1 MKVNNW
7 LNKTCFASFDDSQ
20 GGGGSGIEPWQDDD
34 DGDEV
39 IDGKDLEESDDA
51 DADDEDDEE
60 DDSKGS
66 NPPFDA
72 NAFAKAITD
81 GLRPALQNQ
90 QQPKFTREEIEKQL
104 GKPTPSVELIKMIRD
119 PETPP
124 EKALEMLST
133 LLNSQSEYLLKASG
147 MAIDG
152 RVQELD
158 PAIKSLQQ
166 HHLQQQ
172 EKDFTNGVV
181 RKYPALKGK
190 GPAVTQ
196 AMQLLRQQGYRP
208 ASQSE
213 ARRTVAMMASKLIK
227 QFDTNFTLKPKQ
239 QQSNQF
245 MRPGSGGGRS
255 SGGQSRG
262 ASIIDSVFKVR

>member
-1 MKVNNW
+1 M
-7 LNKTCFASFDDSQ
+7 NKTCFAPFDEGQ
-20 GGGGSGIEPWQDDD
+20 GGGGSGIVYRDDD

-39 IDGKDLEESDDA
+39 IDGKDLEESDED
-51 DADDEDDEE
+51 DDEEDDDEDDE
-60 DDSKGS
+60 SKQL

-90 QQPKFTREEIEKQL
+90 QQPKYTREEIEKQL
-104 GKPTPSVELIKMIRD
+104 GKPTPSVELIKLIRD

-158 PAIKSLQQ
+158 PQIRSIQEHQ
-166 HHLQQQ
+166 RQQQ
-172 EKDFTNGVV
+172 EKQFSSDVV

-190 GPAVTQ
+190 GPAVAQ
-196 AMQLLRQQGYRP
+196 AIQLLAKQGYQMKSVSGAKRD
-208 ASQSE
+208 
-213 ARRTVAMMASKLIK
+213 VAMMASRLIK

-239 QQSNQF
+239 QQQNQF

-255 SGGQSRG
+255 SGGQSKG